1 MSLITRI
8 LSRLFER
15 TPKYEVS
22 AYRTIYTAVVGRL
35 SRTGVTIG
43 KTAKVPRVEV
53 HSIREGERLDKDGAL
68 RQVTMTVES
77 ISNRS
82 LGDATQMNEDNLKR
96 LTEYEL
102 ELDGWKCLGVV
113 PVQLQDLT
121 ETSDT
126 NKILYRLLQEVTIFL
141 EKEKEDEEI
150 EIAVPEDPIPVD
162 PEDPVDPEYPVDPE
176 DPIPADPEDP
186 EPGDGPIEEEP
197 AVPGEP
203 VDGEQEENN

>member
-35 SRTGVTIG
+35 SRTGVTVG

-68 RQVTMTVES
+68 RRVTMTVES

-102 ELDGWKCLGVV
+102 DLDGWKCLGVV

-141 EKEKEDEEI
+141 EKEKEDAEE
-150 EIAVPEDPIPVD
+150 VGGPEEQDPIPVD
-162 PEDPVDPEYPVDPE
+162 PDPN
-176 DPIPADPEDP
+176 P
-186 EPGDGPIEEEP
+186 EPDPGDEPIEEEP

>member
-82 LGDATQMNEDNLKR
+82 LGDATQMNEDNLKL

-102 ELDGWKCLGVV
+102 QLDGWTCLGVV

-141 EKEKEDEEI
+141 EKEKEDAEE
-150 EIAVPEDPIPVD
+150 VGGPEEQDPIPVD
-162 PEDPVDPEYPVDPE
+162 PDPNPDPDPGE
-176 DPIPADPEDP
+176 E
-186 EPGDGPIEEEP
+186 PIEEEP

-203 VDGEQEENN
+203 VD

>member
-35 SRTGVTIG
+35 SRTGVTVG

-82 LGDATQMNEDNLKR
+82 LGDATQMNEDNLKL

-102 ELDGWKCLGVV
+102 QLDGWTCLGVV

-162 PEDPVDPEYPVDPE
+162 PEDP
-176 DPIPADPEDP
+176 
-186 EPGDGPIEEEP
+186 EPGGPIEEEP

>member
-102 ELDGWKCLGVV
+102 DLDGWKCLGVV

-121 ETSDT
+121 ETSGT
-126 NKILYRLLQEVTIFL
+126 NKSLYRLLQEVTIFL
-141 EKEKEDEEI
+141 EKEKEDAEE
-150 EIAVPEDPIPVD
+150 VGGPEEPDPIPVD
-162 PEDPVDPEYPVDPE
+162 PDPNPDPDPGE
-176 DPIPADPEDP
+176 E
-186 EPGDGPIEEEP
+186 PIEEEP